1 MNSLFNPDML
11 TLSSEEFIRKPIAAK
26 KDVEA
31 FQDEFELHYS
41 TANRE
46 YLTDAELAA
55 IAPGSAFVFDSES
68 YVNYW
73 LCAFKHIDSGKYV
86 VFENTSTHSLEN
98 MGKLNW
104 MFETFLC
111 VGFNSKCYD
120 IPIVSLALEGFSPK
134 ELKQASN
141 SIIFG
146 QLLPYQIEQHYKI
159 NLLQTNQIDL
169 IEVAPLQGSLKLYAG
184 RLHCKRMQD
193 MPIPHDA
200 TLTAEQIPQ
209 ILDYCFNDLD
219 NTESLFKFLYPQL
232 ELRYNMSNLYSVDLR
247 SKSDAQIAEAVIA
260 HELKRITGVKPER
273 PKNYSKYFF
282 YIVPPFITYNNEL
295 LKAALQLIRDTPFQ
309 VGENGEVIMPPAIAN
324 LSIKLGNCV
333 YRMGMGGLHSSEKTV
348 SYKATKDLLLI
359 DRDVVSYYPQIVL
372 NQELHPKHLG
382 KAYLDVYK
390 SIIKRRVEAK
400 KSGNSVIANA
410 LKITVNGL
418 FGKFGNKWSI
428 VYSPDVLIQVTVSGQ
443 LCLLKLIEMIEEA
456 GIPVISANTDGVVVA
471 CSAAAENALQATV
484 KAWETL
490 TGFETEETRYS
501 ALYARDVNNYI
512 GVKTDG
518 EIKVK
523 GCYGERGSSGNTVL
537 SKNPET
543 LICNDAAIAFVSVGT
558 SVEEIIHACEDI
570 RRFVIVRN
578 VKGGATKS
586 GKYLGKTI
594 RWYYS
599 TKMKGDIRYVTSGN
613 KVPNSDGANP
623 LMELCEGLPEDLDYS
638 RYIKIANEILVEIG
652 AIAPM
657 KAAQGSLFN

>member
-1 MNSLFNPDML
+1 MNLLFNPDML
-11 TLSSEEFIRKPIAAK
+11 TLSSGEFIRKPIAAK

-41 TANRE
+41 TAVRS

-86 VFENTSTHSLEN
+86 VFEKTSTHSLEN
-98 MGKLNW
+98 MDKLNW

-273 PKNYSKYFF
+273 PKNYSKYSSTLFHRSL
-282 YIVPPFITYNNEL
+282 PTITNCSKPRYSL
-295 LKAALQLIRDTPFQ
+295 S
-309 VGENGEVIMPPAIAN
+309 AI
-324 LSIKLGNCV
+324 LRFKW
-333 YRMGMGGLHSSEKTV
+333 EKT
-348 SYKATKDLLLI
+348 
-359 DRDVVSYYPQIVL
+359 
-372 NQELHPKHLG
+372 
-382 KAYLDVYK
+382 
-390 SIIKRRVEAK
+390 AK
-400 KSGNSVIANA
+400 
-410 LKITVNGL
+410 
-418 FGKFGNKWSI
+418 
-428 VYSPDVLIQVTVSGQ
+428 
-443 LCLLKLIEMIEEA
+443 
-456 GIPVISANTDGVVVA
+456 
-471 CSAAAENALQATV
+471 
-484 KAWETL
+484 
-490 TGFETEETRYS
+490 
-501 ALYARDVNNYI
+501 
-512 GVKTDG
+512 
-518 EIKVK
+518 
-523 GCYGERGSSGNTVL
+523 
-537 SKNPET
+537 
-543 LICNDAAIAFVSVGT
+543 
-558 SVEEIIHACEDI
+558 
-570 RRFVIVRN
+570 
-578 VKGGATKS
+578 
-586 GKYLGKTI
+586 
-594 RWYYS
+594 
-599 TKMKGDIRYVTSGN
+599 
-613 KVPNSDGANP
+613 
-623 LMELCEGLPEDLDYS
+623 
-638 RYIKIANEILVEIG
+638 
-652 AIAPM
+652 
-657 KAAQGSLFN
+657 